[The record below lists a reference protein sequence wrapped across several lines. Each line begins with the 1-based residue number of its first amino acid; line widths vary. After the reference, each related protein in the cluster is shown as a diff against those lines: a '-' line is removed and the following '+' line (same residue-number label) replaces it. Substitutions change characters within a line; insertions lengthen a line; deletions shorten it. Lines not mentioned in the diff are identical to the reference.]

1 MLVITDFVTHMQVS
15 SLLYNFISI
24 QFSNQSVITTLVSHQ
39 KFVTKKFFGGT
50 KFPTLIGSTTPQLLT
65 GDQAVQFP
73 IRSPQSPTLPLALI
87 SPPSVPKLAPFVS
100 HLPDHL
106 WPQAPSHSKSTVID
120 HLPALFLWIW
130 HWYLQSSHFQFLQ
143 VHCASTTWPQRSSR
157 YAISLLWSWFQLF
170 AVTQSFSIIPY
181 LQFCA
186 SNRVAEPFIPKQSI

>member
-39 KFVTKKFFGGT
+39 KFVTKKIFGGT

-100 HLPDHL
+100 HLPDQL
-106 WPQAPSHSKSTVID
+106 WPQAPSHSKSTVSTC
-120 HLPALFLWIW
+120 ALLVDLTLVFVIL
-130 HWYLQSSHFQFLQ
+130 
-143 VHCASTTWPQRSSR
+143 
-157 YAISLLWSWFQLF
+157 
-170 AVTQSFSIIPY
+170 SFSISTSS
-181 LQFCA
+181 LCLHNLA
-186 SNRVAEPFIPKQSI
+186 AEEFKVCHISSLIMISIVCSYTIIFYNSISSILCLESCGRAIYP